1 LSLLLSVFLY
11 ACCHSEGV
19 REVVNGYTC
28 SELSSQS
35 REECSSMQIHK
46 SRFLK
51 LCLSAMLISGIALG
65 TVITMAGVAKAAT
78 CTLGTP
84 CSAGG
89 VGITITGGALSAT
102 TNTAVVNN
110 GVAISATGSDQSIPF
125 RFLTQV
131 SDTRG
136 TAVGWHASATSSA
149 VSFGSTGI
157 TSDLILDPV
166 TPVVVSCAGNSTCV
180 RGTLTLAA
188 PAADL
193 VTAPVTLV
201 SAAVSSGLGTFNVN
215 TQGSFA
221 LPASAGA
228 GTATGGDIAVTVDTA
243 P

>member
-1 LSLLLSVFLY
+1 
-11 ACCHSEGV
+11 
-19 REVVNGYTC
+19 
-28 SELSSQS
+28 
-35 REECSSMQIHK
+35 MQIRK
-46 SRFLK
+46 SCFLK
-51 LCLSAMLISGIALG
+51 LCLCTMLISGIALG
-65 TVITMAGVAKAAT
+65 TAGTMAGVAQAAT

-89 VGITITGGALSAT
+89 VGITITGGALAAT

-110 GVAISATGSDQSIPF
+110 GAAIAANGNDQTIPF

-136 TAVGWHASATSSA
+136 TAVGWHASATATA
-149 VSFGSTGI
+149 VDFGATGI
-157 TSDLILDPV
+157 TSDLILDPI

-180 RGTLTLAA
+180 RGTLTLAPA
-188 PAADL
+188 AADL

-201 SAAVSSGLGTFNVN
+201 SAATGSGLGTFNVT

-228 GTATGGDIAVTVDTA
+228 GTATGGAIAVTVDTA